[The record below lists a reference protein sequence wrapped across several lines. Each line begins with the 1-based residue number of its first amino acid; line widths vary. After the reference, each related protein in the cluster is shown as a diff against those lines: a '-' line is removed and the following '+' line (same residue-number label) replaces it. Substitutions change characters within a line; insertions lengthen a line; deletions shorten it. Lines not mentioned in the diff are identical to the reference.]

1 VDAVSKDEIVQS
13 KVKVNADLEAG
24 EGLDEDDA
32 GARKNSEEMEG

>member
-1 VDAVSKDEIVQS
+1 MDAISKDEMVES
-13 KVKVNADLEAG
+13 EVEADADLEAG